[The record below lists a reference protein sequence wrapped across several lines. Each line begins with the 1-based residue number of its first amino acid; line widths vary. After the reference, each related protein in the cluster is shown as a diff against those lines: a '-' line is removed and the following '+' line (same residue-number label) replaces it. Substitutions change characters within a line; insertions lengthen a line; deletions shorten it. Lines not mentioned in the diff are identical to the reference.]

1 MSANVILRAARPGDI
16 AAIARVHVETW
27 RATYAGIITDEYL
40 VSMTES
46 KQALQW
52 DGWVRR
58 ARVPEVVLVAEV
70 DDVPGGRIIGFGNCG
85 RARGAPRSGE
95 VFTLYVTPDWQ
106 GRGIGRRL
114 LAELFAELCEWPG
127 VCLARDSR
135 SSWLWPSSSGPR
147 RPARRCVSP
156 RRSFCVTPRTASH
169 RVTSPVP
176 KTCSGVFWRRIPARP
191 VGSSRS
197 SVCCARWD
205 GWSTCSPRSIAS

>member
-1 MSANVILRAARPGDI
+1 MSANVILRAARRGDI
-16 AAIARVHVETW
+16 AAIAKVHVETW

-58 ARVPEVVLVAEV
+58 ARVPEVVLVAEA

-106 GRGIGRRL
+106 GQGIGRRL
-114 LAELFAELCEWPG
+114 LAELFTELYAGGLNDAVVWVLSANPSRFFYEVMGGKRIAERPDQFAGAKLVETAYAWGDLG
-127 VCLARDSR
+127 VWLAE
-135 SSWLWPSSSGPR
+135 
-147 RPARRCVSP
+147 
-156 RRSFCVTPRTASH
+156 H
-169 RVTSPVP
+169 
-176 KTCSGVFWRRIPARP
+176 
-191 VGSSRS
+191 
-197 SVCCARWD
+197 D
-205 GWSTCSPRSIAS
+205 GKV